1 MPSFYGYKN
10 LIPLALKFPMTHI
23 EVAFKLQHEC
33 PYNAFS
39 KMHPAVIISHWC
51 NWSRDVLEIA
61 SRDLQDERI
70 QRSIQELTRA
80 LRTRII
86 RRSYTSSNLQV
97 VLQHCACDKIPPP
110 TLPVI
115 EGRNCLEV
123 QPAVYTGGWEWY
135 RVIAFSERDLK
146 HLFRDLDEQ
155 CKVEVTSRR
164 SISNESIRNT
174 FLISTSTLFG
184 TLTTKQR
191 RALIT
196 ALDRGYYRLPRGATA
211 GQIAERLRVPR
222 TSYVDHLRKAENKVL
237 QAVGSYLRL
246 NPTVG

>member
-1 MPSFYGYKN
+1 
-10 LIPLALKFPMTHI
+10 MTHF
-23 EVAFKLQHEC
+23 EVAFKLQHDC

-39 KMHPAVIISHWC
+39 KVHPAAILSHWC

-61 SRDLQDERI
+61 HRDLHDERM
-70 QRSIQELTRA
+70 QKSIQELTKA
-80 LRTRII
+80 LGTRII
-86 RRSYTSSNLQV
+86 RKSFTSSDIQI

-115 EGRNCLEV
+115 EGHNCLEI

-135 RVIAFSERDLK
+135 RIIAFSERDLR
-146 HLFRDLDEQ
+146 HLFRELDEK
-155 CKVEVTSRR
+155 CKVEITSRR

-174 FLISTSTLFG
+174 FLVSTSILFG
-184 TLTTKQR
+184 NLTNKQR

-196 ALDRGYYRLPRGATA
+196 ALDSGYYHLPRRAKA
-211 GQIAERLRVPR
+211 GQIAQSLRVPR

-237 QAVGSYLRL
+237 QSVGSYLRL
-246 NPTVG
+246 SPTA

>member
-1 MPSFYGYKN
+1 
-10 LIPLALKFPMTHI
+10 MTHF
-23 EVAFKLQHEC
+23 EVAFKLQHDC

-39 KMHPAVIISHWC
+39 KVHPAAILSHWC

-61 SRDLQDERI
+61 HRDLHDERM
-70 QRSIQELTRA
+70 QKSIQELTKA
-80 LRTRII
+80 LGTRII
-86 RRSYTSSNLQV
+86 RKSFTSSDIQI

-115 EGRNCLEV
+115 EGHNCLEI

-135 RVIAFSERDLK
+135 RIIAFSERDLR
-146 HLFRDLDEQ
+146 HLFRELDEK

-174 FLISTSTLFG
+174 FLVSTSILFG
-184 TLTTKQR
+184 NLTNKQR

-196 ALDRGYYRLPRGATA
+196 ALDSGYYQLPRRANA
-211 GQIAERLRVPR
+211 GQIAQSLRVPR

-237 QAVGSYLRL
+237 QSVGSYLRL
-246 NPTVG
+246 SPTA

>member
-1 MPSFYGYKN
+1 MYGYKN
-10 LIPLALKFPMTHI
+10 LIATVLELPMPYF
-23 EVAFKLQHEC
+23 EVAFRLQHDC

-39 KMHPAVIISHWC
+39 KMHPSVVISHWC

-61 SRDLQDERI
+61 HRDLHDERI
-70 QRSIQELTRA
+70 QAGIQDLTRA
-80 LRTRII
+80 LGTRIL
-86 RRSYTSSNLQV
+86 RRSFTSSNIQI

-123 QPAVYTGGWEWY
+123 QPAVYTDGWEWY

-146 HLFRDLDEQ
+146 YLFKDLDAQ
-155 CKVEVTSRR
+155 CRVEVTSRR

-174 FLISTSTLFG
+174 FLVSTSTLFG

-196 ALDRGYYRLPRGATA
+196 ALDSGYYRLPRNATA
-211 GQIAERLRVPR
+211 GEIAQKLKVPR

-237 QAVGSYLRL
+237 QAVGSYLRM
-246 NPTVG
+246 NPTAP